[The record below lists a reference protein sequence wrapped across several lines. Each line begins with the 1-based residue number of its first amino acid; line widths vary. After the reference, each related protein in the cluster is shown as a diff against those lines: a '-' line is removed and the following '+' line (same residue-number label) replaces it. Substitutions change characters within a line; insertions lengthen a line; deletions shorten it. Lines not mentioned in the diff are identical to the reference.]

1 MWGRSHSRAA
11 KTAPSPTGEAGPS
24 PPPNPFEETSR
35 RLQVALGGIGEGI
48 VICDGDGQIIFRN
61 AAADTYLSSSPSDAL
76 ALQAVNEVMS
86 GALAGMSPETRLDL
100 LSPTRR
106 NLRIRAFPIVGAK
119 GNDGAVAVVE
129 DISERLRLEGIRRD
143 FVANV
148 SHELKTPT
156 GALSLLAETIDG
168 EDDPAV
174 VRRLVRRMG
183 TEADRLGR
191 IIDDLLDLSRIE
203 ANESPQKQ
211 PVPLQAII
219 GEAAE
224 SLQAVAANLEV
235 ELKVGGVPS
244 GLAIPGDQRDL
255 VSAVVNLVDN
265 GIKYSEPG
273 GEVHISAEE
282 VPDGIEIS
290 VVDHGVG
297 IPSRDLERIFER
309 FYRVD
314 RARSRATGGTGL
326 GLSIVRHVAAN
337 HGGSV
342 TVASIEGQGST
353 FVLSL
358 PAVTANLPGDPDKS
372 DRSDQAAR
380 HGRTPLS
387 APPAA
392 GTPRLTGDG

>member
-1 MWGRSHSRAA
+1 MWGRSLTGSARRAA
-11 KTAPSPTGEAGPS
+11 AAPEPVSAQET
-24 PPPNPFEETSR
+24 NPYEDRFR
-35 RLQVALGGIGEGI
+35 RLQAALHGISEGI
-48 VICDGDGQIIFRN
+48 VICDREGELVFRN
-61 AAADTYLSSSPSDAL
+61 AAAESHLSSSPADAL
-76 ALQAVNEVMS
+76 ATHAVNEVIE
-86 GALAGMSPETRLDL
+86 GALAGVSPEKRLDL
-100 LSPTRR
+100 LSPLRR
-106 NLRIRAFPIVGAK
+106 SLKIRAFPIVGSE
-119 GNDGAVAVVE
+119 GIDGAVAVVE

-143 FVANV
+143 FVANL

-156 GALSLLAETIDG
+156 GALTLLAETIDG

-174 VRRLVRRMG
+174 VQRLVRRMG

-203 ANESPQKQ
+203 ANESPQKRLV
-211 PVPLQAII
+211 PVKAIVTEAVEALQT
-219 GEAAE
+219 
-224 SLQAVAANLEV
+224 VATNLEV
-235 ELKVGGVPS
+235 ELRVGAVPF
-244 GLAIPGDQRDL
+244 GLAIPGDRRDL

-273 GEVHISAEE
+273 GQVQISGIE
-282 VPDGIEIS
+282 VPDGVEIS

-326 GLSIVRHVAAN
+326 GLSIVRHVAVN

-342 TVASIEGQGST
+342 RVSSVEGQGST

-358 PAVTANLPGDPDKS
+358 PAVAASIPADPDKPVV
-372 DRSDQAAR
+372 
-380 HGRTPLS
+380 HGRLS
-387 APPAA
+387 RTTGAAAA
-392 GTPRLTGDG
+392 GEQRS